1 MIRPEADTVEYFDFD
16 WLEKKQ
22 FDQAMGKVIRFCL
35 QRHLRPASNRDDSM
49 AMNEV
54 RFRINTPSITWAERM

>member
-22 FDQAMGKVIRFCL
+22 FDQAMGTVIRFCYKGTCDL
-35 QRHLRPASNRDDSM
+35 LLTGTVQWP
-49 AMNEV
+49 
-54 RFRINTPSITWAERM
+54 